1 MISYRSVFLF
11 PSTNLF
17 PWCSTSTQA
26 FQHVERRCGLP
37 NKANVAFACS
47 FVSPQF
53 IPRIGSPTPS
63 SVSISLPF
71 ACPKIFFFYFNF
83 PSCCHVSTVQ
93 QHCFFIWRAL
103 TLYRLYW
110 CIHLPPAVDQKELTI
125 FTRFFTVIPDRL
137 VQANDWALSTPL
149 LNIIP
154 SSGEFS
160 RHIRG
165 KIHSSF
171 NT

>member
-11 PSTNLF
+11 PSTSLF
-17 PWCSTSTQA
+17 PSCSKSTQA

-71 ACPKIFFFYFNF
+71 ACPKFFFSISIF
-83 PSCCHVSTVQ
+83 HRVAMLSTVQ
-93 QHCFFIWRAL
+93 QHCFFVWRAL
-103 TLYRLYW
+103 TLSRLYW

-125 FTRFFTVIPDRL
+125 FTINLQLILQSNP
-137 VQANDWALSTPL
+137 
-149 LNIIP
+149 
-154 SSGEFS
+154 
-160 RHIRG
+160 
-165 KIHSSF
+165 
-171 NT
+171 